1 MNTLRTED
9 RATGQRLAWRR
20 LAQVLLVALIVAL
33 LLVGWRHGA
42 SLQTLQASRDTL
54 LALNATRPLAFA
66 AAFFGL
72 YVVATAVSLPVAQLL
87 TLSAGA
93 LFGLLEGT
101 VLVSFA
107 STLGATLAMLSS
119 RFLFRDWVRRHA
131 GERLQRMQ
139 RGVARDGAFY
149 LFSLRLVPV
158 IPFFLINLLAGLL
171 PMKVR
176 TFWWV
181 SQFGMLPAT
190 LVYVAAGTQLGEV
203 TSLSGLL
210 SPGLIGTLV
219 LIALLP
225 WLARGGLALLR
236 RRRVYRG
243 WQRPSAFDRNLVVI
257 GAGSAGLVS
266 AYIAA
271 TLRAGVTL
279 VEGDQMGGDCL
290 NTGCV
295 PSKALIRIAR
305 AAHEVRQAQR
315 FGIAVAEPRV
325 DFAAAMRQVRA
336 AIAAIAPHDAVERY
350 RSLGVDVRR
359 GHARIVSPWC
369 VEVDGRPITTR
380 AIVIAAGAEPI
391 VPDLPGLREAG
402 YLTSETVWNLHTLP
416 PRLLILGGGP
426 VGCELA
432 QAFARLGSRV
442 TVVQRAARLLMRE
455 DDEVAAFVAAR
466 LHAEG
471 VDVRVD
477 HTAIAVESGEEGKWL
492 RCEHAGASVRIA
504 FDTVLVAVGRVP
516 RTQGYGLEELKIPL
530 TPKKTI
536 ETDAWLQTLYPNIYA
551 CGDVAGP
558 WQLTHAGAH
567 QAWYATLNAL
577 FGDIKRF
584 RVDERVM
591 PAVTF
596 TDPEVARVG
605 LNERAARASGVPFEV
620 TRYDLADLDRALAEQ
635 AAEGFVK
642 VLTAP
647 GKDRIL
653 GATCVGPHAGEWSAE
668 FVLAMRHRIGLNGIL
683 GTVHAYPTFA
693 EANKYA
699 AGNWRKAHAP
709 ERILRWLE
717 RWQRWR
723 RHARHM
729 PETAPQ
735 PTPPRLDARGAPPE
749 KPRT

>member
-1 MNTLRTED
+1 M
-9 RATGQRLAWRR
+9 RR
-20 LAQVLLVALIVAL
+20 VAQILLVALIVAL
-33 LLVGWRHGA
+33 LVVGWRHGV
-42 SLQTLQASRDTL
+42 SLQTLKNSRDTL
-54 LALNATRPLAFA
+54 LALGAAHPLAFA

-72 YVVATAVSLPVAQLL
+72 YVVATAISLPIAELL
-87 TLSAGA
+87 TIAAGA

-119 RFLFRDWVRRHA
+119 RFLFRDWVQRHA
-131 GERLQRMQ
+131 GERLRRMQ
-139 RGVARDGAFY
+139 QGVARDGAFY
-149 LFSLRLVPV
+149 LFSLRLVPA
-158 IPFFLINLLAGLL
+158 IPFFLINLLAGLM

-176 TFWWV
+176 TYWWV
-181 SQFGMLPAT
+181 SQLGMLPAT
-190 LVYVAAGTQLGEV
+190 VVYVAAGTQLGHV

-210 SPGLIGTLV
+210 SPTLIGALV

-243 WQRPSAFDRNLVVI
+243 WQRPISFDRNLVVI

-266 AYIAA
+266 AWIAA
-271 TLRAGVTL
+271 TVRAKVTL
-279 VEGDQMGGDCL
+279 VEGERMGGDCL

-305 AAHEVRQAQR
+305 AAHEIRQAPR
-315 FGIAVAEPRV
+315 FGIDTSAPRV

-336 AIAAIAPHDAVERY
+336 AIDAVAPHDSVERFEK
-350 RSLGVDVRR
+350 LGVDVRR

-369 VEVDGRPITTR
+369 VEVDGEAITTR

-391 VPDLPGLREAG
+391 VPDLPGLHEAG
-402 YLTSETVWNLHTLP
+402 YLTSETIWNLEALP
-416 PRLLILGGGP
+416 PRLLIVGGGP
-426 VGCELA
+426 IGCELA

-442 TVVQRAARLLMRE
+442 TVVQRAERLLTRE
-455 DDEVAAFVAAR
+455 DDEVSAFVAAR
-466 LHAEG
+466 LQEDG
-471 VDVRVD
+471 VDVRTGHNAV
-477 HTAIAVESGEEGKWL
+477 AVESDGDGRWL
-492 RCEHAGASVRIA
+492 RCEHAGESARFGFDKILIA
-504 FDTVLVAVGRVP
+504 IGRTP

-530 TPKKTI
+530 APKKTI

-577 FGDIKRF
+577 FGGIKRF

-605 LNERAARASGVPFEV
+605 LNEREAQQRGVAYKT
-620 TRYDLADLDRALAEQ
+620 TRYDLAELDRALAEQ

-642 VLTAP
+642 VLTVP

-693 EANKYA
+693 EANKYV
-699 AGNWRKAHAP
+699 AGNWKKAHAP

-723 RHARHM
+723 RHQRN
-729 PETAPQ
+729 APDT
-735 PTPPRLDARGAPPE
+735 TPPPRKLSQQDSLDQKPE

>member
-1 MNTLRTED
+1 M
-9 RATGQRLAWRR
+9 RR
-20 LAQVLLVALIVAL
+20 VAQILLVAVIVTL
-33 LLVGWRHGA
+33 LVVGWRHGV
-42 SLQTLQASRDTL
+42 SLETLKNSRDTL
-54 LALNATRPLAFA
+54 LAMDAAHPLVFA

-72 YVVATAVSLPVAQLL
+72 YVVATAISLPIAELL
-87 TLSAGA
+87 TVTAGA

-131 GERLQRMQ
+131 GERLRRMEH
-139 RGVARDGAFY
+139 GVARDGAFY

-158 IPFFLINLLAGLL
+158 IPFFLINLLAGLV
-171 PMKVR
+171 PMKLR

-181 SQFGMLPAT
+181 SQLGMLPAT

-210 SPGLIGTLV
+210 SPTLIGALV

-225 WLARGGLALLR
+225 WLARGVLALIR

-243 WQRPSAFDRNLVVI
+243 WQRPASFDRNLVVI

-271 TLRAGVTL
+271 TVRAKVTL
-279 VEGDQMGGDCL
+279 VEGERMGGDCL

-305 AAHEVRQAQR
+305 AAHEIRQAGHL
-315 FGIAVAEPRV
+315 GIEVSTPRV

-336 AIAAIAPHDAVERY
+336 AIAAVAPHDSVERY
-350 RSLGVDVRR
+350 QALGVDVRR
-359 GHARIVSPWC
+359 GHAKIVSPWC
-369 VEVDGRPITTR
+369 VEVDGEAITTR
-380 AIVIAAGAEPI
+380 AIVIAAGAEPV

-402 YLTSETVWNLHTLP
+402 YLTSETIWNLETLP

-426 VGCELA
+426 IGCELA

-442 TVVQRAARLLMRE
+442 TVVQRAERLLMRE
-455 DDEVAAFVAAR
+455 DDEASAFVAER
-466 LHAEG
+466 LRAES

-477 HTAIAVESGEEGKWL
+477 HSAIAVGSGDDGKWL
-492 RCEHAGASVRIA
+492 RCEHAGESVRFG
-504 FDTVLVAVGRVP
+504 FDKILVAIGRTP

-530 TPKKTI
+530 APKKTI

-567 QAWYATLNAL
+567 QAWYATVNAL
-577 FGDIKRF
+577 FGGIKRF

-605 LNERAARASGVPFEV
+605 LNEREAKLRSIAFET
-620 TRYDLADLDRALAEQ
+620 TRYDLAELDRALAEQ

-642 VLTAP
+642 VLTVP

-653 GATCVGPHAGEWSAE
+653 GATCVGPHAGEWIAE

-683 GTVHAYPTFA
+683 ATVHAYPTFA

-699 AGNWRKAHAP
+699 AGNWKKAHAP
-709 ERILRWLE
+709 ERILRWLG
-717 RWQRWR
+717 RWQHWR
-723 RHARHM
+723 RHERPAGD
-729 PETAPQ
+729 TAPDRKL
-735 PTPPRLDARGAPPE
+735 PVHDSLDPNSE